1 MRTHHQDHDGGSVDA
16 KSRSWPILALTG
28 VLFVQRMLF
37 GIMFVM
43 TGSLWWRRAT
53 PPGQHLL
60 ESVAQAAEMGLQP
73 LRPYDSF
80 FNAVVLP
87 HPELFASMAG
97 VGELLTGLALLL
109 AFPKRAGAMGGVFL
123 TANYGLA
130 FGNGLLPPDGNFML
144 MLLFIP
150 LLSPLPYRVFTP
162 VHKLWARRQRRV
174 APVNATPT

>member
-1 MRTHHQDHDGGSVDA
+1 MGTHQRNTGESGPGA
-16 KSRSWPILALTG
+16 EPLTWPIRLLTG
-28 VLFVQRMLF
+28 LLFVQRMLF
-37 GIMFVM
+37 GLMFVM

-109 AFPKRAGAMGGVFL
+109 AFPKRVGAVGGMFL

-130 FGNGLLPPDGNFML
+130 FGNGLLPPNGNFML

-150 LLSPLPYRVFTP
+150 LLSPRPYRVFTP
-162 VHKLWARRQRRV
+162 VHKLLARRQRRV
-174 APVNATPT
+174 APANATPT